1 MKPTMNEIIQMLT
14 VRVSEIEKAKAP
26 DMPEDIAAYRCWQ
39 GELNGLAVRLGALAA
54 DAGSDLTCGNT
65 D

>member
-14 VRVSEIEKAKAP
+14 VRVSEIEASKAP
-26 DMPEDIAAYRCWQ
+26 DMPEDVEAYLRWR
-39 GELNGLAVRLGALAA
+39 GELHALAQRLGALAA
-54 DAGSDLTCGNT
+54 DAGSDPTCSKM